1 MKKSITKILVVL
13 MGLMFGIVQ
22 ANAQDLVEWT
32 PSSTEDFTKTGII
45 TTVGT
50 GDASYEV
57 HAIATSSSKLI
68 FESGKGIKLGD
79 NAAMKAGIAVFIPSS
94 STAVIENIEIFAYT
108 GGSRK
113 IYYGAVASLPPSSN
127 GTMTASALPTTA
139 AAVETGWT
147 TFEKGTFYYVGGKSG
162 GSGDNWITKV
172 VVTFAPT
179 GPSAT
184 LAATSGAKDQEI
196 MATVDQ
202 IGDIVFNL
210 TGGATSAAS
219 TIAWDGAGAPDW
231 LTVTN
236 ENEVIAI
243 SSNAVAP
250 VADEGNTYTY
260 TITPSDGTTDGD
272 AVTGKITVAPYVTPI
287 VEITPKAGKDI
298 AKKAGESISIIY
310 DIKYAN
316 AASVAFSG
324 VGDADATGLSG
335 SYDKDNGVL
344 TISGDLAT
352 QATYPA
358 TINYTISTANLDN
371 EPGTSES
378 GVITVKDPSLMSVA
392 FLYDKTLPEGANK
405 IYSVINDNYDV
416 TGYSLDGKTAADMQA
431 IIAESYDL
439 IVLHESVPSGNAAA
453 LELGKSIGSVPILN
467 TKSHMYGKSNWPTGG
482 GQNGADGDVSI
493 NIVAGQENH
502 QLFVGLTPVDGKLT
516 IANTGGLIR
525 YATGYPATS
534 TAIAL
539 NQSGTAGNASILE
552 DASGKYMMIALSAG
566 SENMNADGLTLIKN
580 ACDYLMGIAPPVGT
594 EAKIT
599 SFNIEGN
606 EGVTINSETA
616 PYTIEVMMPIGTT
629 ATSFDVSLTMP
640 RGATLTAPASL
651 TAVDFTAPVTFTV
664 VAEDGVATANYTVT
678 VSVASNPAPTI
689 AFVTDETGNRTVQQG
704 VAITAISFVAEDF
717 SDVKVT
723 GLPAGLSLN
732 ATNDAIE
739 GTVEADAE
747 IKAYEYTISAAA
759 KDEGVDAATITGTIT
774 VTKAIVPY
782 AGDFPYTTDIPAD
795 FTIPAWMDG
804 NVTFEGNY
812 DKSDATALGS
822 GTDVLRFEQNEKVD
836 FYLADATKLGVI
848 TVNLSATG
856 GRTFNMYIDDSAT
869 PVATV
874 SAKSNTKYELSYDA
888 TALTDGNLK
897 ITIENAGGGGA
908 TIGAIIFEV
917 NKTALNTAIAAAA
930 ALTEAHYTA
939 DSWAGVASALTAA
952 TTVKNNAAATA
963 TEVEE
968 AATALNNA
976 VAALVDNPSSEELV
990 TSNISVVALE
1000 SAIRIKGAAGK
1011 QVAIYTLTSP
1021 VFFGT
1026 LSSDSQEIA
1035 VPSNAV
1041 YILNIEG
1048 ESFKVIVP

>member
-1 MKKSITKILVVL
+1 MKKSITKLLVVL

-22 ANAQDLVEWT
+22 ANAQDLTIGQPTAIAGWVMTSE
-32 PSSTEDFTKTGII
+32 SGII
-45 TTVGT
+45 STSHSTSGVEVASGSATCLSGNTLRIKSSGADCYFQIDATTQIERIKFDATANSSGTGTEEYKNVILYSTDGGTSYCAEADALIFITKKYGNPCADIDLSAGAVGSFPVGT
-50 GDASYEV
+50 NSIRIYRKFGSTGSGQTIRMGNLQVWGAS
-57 HAIATSSSKLI
+57 
-68 FESGKGIKLGD
+68 
-79 NAAMKAGIAVFIPSS
+79 AGP
-94 STAVIENIEIFAYT
+94 
-108 GGSRK
+108 
-113 IYYGAVASLPPSSN
+113 
-127 GTMTASALPTTA
+127 TAS
-139 AAVETGWT
+139 
-147 TFEKGTFYYVGGKSG
+147 
-162 GSGDNWITKV
+162 
-172 VVTFAPT
+172 
-179 GPSAT
+179 
-184 LAATSGAKDQEI
+184 LAATSGAKDQTI

-219 TIAWDGAGAPDW
+219 TIAWDGAGAPAW
-231 LTVTN
+231 LDVTN
-236 ENEVIAI
+236 TDEVITI
-243 SSNAVAP
+243 SSNAAP
-250 VADEGNTYTY
+250 DAAGTYTY
-260 TITPSDGTTDGD
+260 TITPSDGSTVGT
-272 AVTGKITVAPYVTPI
+272 AVTGVITVTDYVTPT
-287 VEITPKAGKDI
+287 VVITPKAGKDI
-298 AKKAGESISIIY
+298 AKKAGENISIVY
-310 DIKYAN
+310 DIEYA
-316 AASVAFSG
+316 SDVDVTFTG
-324 VGDADATGLSG
+324 GDATGLDFL
-335 SYDKDNGVL
+335 YDNGVL

-352 QATYPA
+352 QTTYPA
-358 TINYTISTANLDN
+358 TINYTITTTDLDN
-371 EPGTSES
+371 EADTSDG
-378 GVITVKDPSLMSVA
+378 GVITVKDPDVMLVA

-804 NVTFEGNY
+804 NVVFEAAYAG
-812 DKSDATALGS
+812 SDVSALGS
-822 GTDVLRFEQNEKVD
+822 GADVLRFEKNEKVD
-836 FYLADATKLGVI
+836 FYLADATELGVI

-856 GRTFNMYIDDSAT
+856 GRTFNMYIDGNETA
-869 PVATV
+869 VATTGSV
-874 SAKSNTKYELSYDA
+874 SKNTKVALTYDA
-888 TALTDGNLK
+888 SALTDSPLK
-897 ITIENAGGGGA
+897 ITIENVGTGAA
-908 TIGAIIFEV
+908 TIGAISFA
-917 NKTALNTAIAAAA
+917 K
-930 ALTEAHYTA
+930 Y
-939 DSWAGVASALTAA
+939 DS
-952 TTVKNNAAATA
+952 
-963 TEVEE
+963 
-968 AATALNNA
+968 
-976 VAALVDNPSSEELV
+976 SSEELV